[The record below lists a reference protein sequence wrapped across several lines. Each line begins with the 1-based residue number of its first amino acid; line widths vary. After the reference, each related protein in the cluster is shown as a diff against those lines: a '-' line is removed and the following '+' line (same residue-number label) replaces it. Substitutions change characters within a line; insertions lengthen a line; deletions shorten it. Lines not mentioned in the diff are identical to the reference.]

1 MLAFKVPQKLRLTV
15 AAVSVVMGCVAYVIV
30 AGLTGNFMSNDALF
44 LAVFVL
50 FIPIAFIEHANE
62 SWKDAVD
69 RAIPRFVSSISG
81 AQDVGMSLPRA
92 MEEATKMD
100 YGPLT
105 AEIKKFV
112 AQVGWRL
119 PFEEGLARFAKRI
132 GTLTARRFSVLISE
146 ASRSGGDIRLALKTT
161 ADFMAEL
168 FEVEEERKKQMKAY
182 IVIIYMGFFIFLF
195 TIAIMASSFF
205 IPMTGL
211 QTTMPGIL
219 NIGLSLPELV
229 RILFH
234 MTVIQAI
241 LGGLVAG
248 KMGEG
253 KTLLGLKHSLI
264 MLVIGY
270 VGFKMFIPGV

>member
-1 MLAFKVPQKLRLTV
+1 MLTFKVPSKLRLTV
-15 AAVSVVMGCVAYVIV
+15 FAVSILMACVTYIIV

-44 LAVFVL
+44 LAVVVL
-50 FIPIAFIEHANE
+50 LVPIAFIEHANE
-62 SWKDAVD
+62 SWKNAVD

-92 MEEATKMD
+92 MEESTKLD

-119 PFEEGLARFAKRI
+119 PFEEGLARLAKRI
-132 GTLTARRFSVLISE
+132 GTLTARRFSVLIGE

-168 FEVEEERKKQMKAY
+168 FEIEEERKKQMKAY
-182 IVIIYMGFFIFLF
+182 IIIIYMGFFIFLF

-211 QTTMPGIL
+211 QTTMPGVLKIE
-219 NIGLSLPELV
+219 ISLPELI
-229 RILFH
+229 RLLFH
-234 MTVIQAI
+234 MMVIQAI

-253 KTLLGLKHSLI
+253 KIFLGLKHSLI
-264 MLVIGY
+264 MLVLGY